1 MVEGIQTEYLKLDLE
16 LRDWKSVKK
25 GTTGED
31 YCFNNNAS
39 KYVDVFGMRGK
50 LSYTKAGE
58 DFDKSDPDSCFIWLN
73 DMDDDSYE
81 AFVEEYGES
90 IYIHKETKAF
100 ITQQQYDDLGIADVE
115 QASSQPSAF

>member
-1 MVEGIQTEYLKLDLE
+1 MSTTSQSSYLKLDLE
-16 LRDWKSVKK
+16 LREWTSKK
-25 GTTGED
+25 NGSSGED

-58 DFDKSDPDSCFIWLN
+58 DFAKTAVDSCFIWLN

-90 IYIHKETKAF
+90 IYIHRDTKAF
-100 ITQQQYDDLGIADVE
+100 ITQQQYDELDIGATE
-115 QASSQPSAF
+115 QTSSQPSAF

>member
-1 MVEGIQTEYLKLDLE
+1 MSTTSQSSYLKLGLE
-16 LRDWKSVKK
+16 LREWTSKK
-25 GTTGED
+25 NGSSGED

-58 DFDKSDPDSCFIWLN
+58 DFAKTAVDSCFIWLN

-90 IYIHKETKAF
+90 IYIHRDTKAF
-100 ITQQQYDDLGIADVE
+100 ITQQQYDELDIGATE
-115 QASSQPSAF
+115 QTSSQPSAF